1 MIPNIQI
8 NTGTTKPRQQ
18 QRTSN
23 VPTTGVVVTVE
34 TGGHHSHMNPYDT
47 SLFSR
52 NNTPSSTTMTAVSS
66 PAASRTELAAYSTNI
81 SAAHTVQHSNNESNH
96 YNNMLF
102 GACGVS
108 TNEITA
114 LSKNG
119 GTLRNP
125 NEKQSRAMTAI
136 NNKEIV
142 IRKHRKQITV
152 EDIAQCFEMPIRD
165 ASQVLGISLTQ
176 LKRLCREFNISRWPY
191 RRLNS
196 IQRRIDVLVIML
208 KRCEE
213 NGDMNGYKQTLEE
226 KEKLEDEVKAIKN
239 EASVLCSLPLVAKLS
254 ESLNESEEDEMI
266 SAPKATTS
274 SSSPCKD
281 NNNQLPNV
289 TSASIPVK
297 IISQSTTSG
306 RNKLIINQNNRY
318 LPYPG
323 TSNNAMNLLSY
334 SSNSPIE
341 HSEES
346 EKKYQHHI
354 AMNSYSQ
361 ISEGSYNAGSY
372 GTASAENITTDA
384 DVLSR
389 RESSNN
395 KRIVLKM
402 ERSPDTAHLMNRR
415 NAQDHTDQLYAHQY
429 DSNMNRNHL
438 ADPSTSMPS
447 SVQHYE
453 NIQLLLGNNPNSHIM
468 KAFNNPEQSQR
479 SNTNE
484 NFNSEQTSVDW
495 SYNGNNNHYTTDP
508 SSNFSRSNQTEW
520 IFSDYSYAA
529 SNNKNGNNK
538 FYSHSRSKNK

>member
-1 MIPNIQI
+1 
-8 NTGTTKPRQQ
+8 
-18 QRTSN
+18 
-23 VPTTGVVVTVE
+23 
-34 TGGHHSHMNPYDT
+34 
-47 SLFSR
+47 
-52 NNTPSSTTMTAVSS
+52 
-66 PAASRTELAAYSTNI
+66 
-81 SAAHTVQHSNNESNH
+81 
-96 YNNMLF
+96 
-102 GACGVS
+102 
-108 TNEITA
+108 
-114 LSKNG
+114 
-119 GTLRNP
+119 
-125 NEKQSRAMTAI
+125 
-136 NNKEIV
+136 
-142 IRKHRKQITV
+142 
-152 EDIAQCFEMPIRD
+152 
-165 ASQVLGISLTQ
+165 
-176 LKRLCREFNISRWPY
+176 
-191 RRLNS
+191 
-196 IQRRIDVLVIML
+196 ML

-239 EASVLCSLPLVAKLS
+239 EASVLCSSHLVAKLS

-274 SSSPCKD
+274 SSPCKD
-281 NNNQLPNV
+281 NNNQLPDV

-306 RNKLIINQNNRY
+306 RSKLIINQSNRY

-323 TSNNAMNLLSY
+323 AGNNATNLFSY

-354 AMNSYSQ
+354 ATNSYSQ
-361 ISEGSYNAGSY
+361 IPEGSYNTGSY
-372 GTASAENITTDA
+372 RTASPDNISTEA

-402 ERSPDTAHLMNRR
+402 ERSPDPAHLMKRR

-438 ADPSTSMPS
+438 ADPSTNMPS

-468 KAFNNPEQSQR
+468 KAFVNPEQSQR

-508 SSNFSRSNQTEW
+508 NSNFSRSNQTEW